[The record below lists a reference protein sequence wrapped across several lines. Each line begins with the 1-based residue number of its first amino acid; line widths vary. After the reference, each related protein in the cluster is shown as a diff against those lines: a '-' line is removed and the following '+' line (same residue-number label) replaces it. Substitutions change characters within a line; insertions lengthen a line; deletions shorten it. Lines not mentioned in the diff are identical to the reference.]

1 MTHQAVAQV
10 LHHVNVLM
18 KVHDQDHPLDDLQRA
33 ALVLNP
39 AKVPVRVHVL
49 DHPLG
54 DLHLV
59 TPVLKP
65 AIVLL
70 RVHVMDHLRDDLQ
83 HVVLVLSQVAV
94 QVMHLDR
101 LHRLLD
107 HQSNVPVIGLLN
119 AFCLVNTGLLF
130 FMKLN

>member
-70 RVHVMDHLRDDLQ
+70 RVHVLDHLRDDLQ
-83 HVVLVLSQVAV
+83 RVVLVLSQVAV
-94 QVMHLDR
+94 RVMHLDY
-101 LHRLLD
+101 
-107 HQSNVPVIGLLN
+107 QSNVPVIGLLN
-119 AFCLVNTGLLF
+119 AFCLVNMGLLF
-130 FMKLN
+130 FIKLN